1 MIIQAEILQ
10 YCCTLF
16 GFWEL
21 SNKKNHVL
29 LNLII
34 LRQYANDN

>member
-21 SNKKNHVL
+21 SNKKKSCTFEPYN
-29 LNLII
+29 IKTI
-34 LRQYANDN
+34 CQR